1 MKKQYKVGD
10 KAKALTNNRYWFI
23 GEIIAIYNNTAV
35 IAVPVYFSNVVD
47 YITVESLLDDLLEIK
62 KDIKDFKN
70 IH

>member
-47 YITVESLLDDLLEIK
+47 YITVESLLDD
-62 KDIKDFKN
+62 
-70 IH
+70 